1 GDGGELAAVFWG
13 GFWACLNGRGKLMTS
28 KREKRKEVYDAAA
41 HWRDK
46 CLVEDGSLFG
56 DGSLWKKEY
65 FGKEFAEMFDA
76 CHKINALMPRLKCQ
90 VKELPSKYHKLAVEM
105 LWAMY
110 LPNSS
115 ITPGGKRKNLQIIA
129 DVSGAKLPS
138 GHDFLQDAPMHG
150 LGKLGR
156 PFYTNLWFEMMC
168 LILCVREIKHLDLS
182 ERKRLLTASDSNDGT
197 ELSRLWDGWPEKWRA
212 QWGEDWWE
220 KNAKNRR
227 GKLKKAEQL
236 SIRHS
241 MMHLFF
247 PGHYEPAFSSG
258 QKMQIVSFFNP
269 SMDPEKMSWTE
280 IDGAIRAIR
289 KEQEKTHGTPLD
301 FYDDPLWSLWHKGKK
316 PNGNGGQITQS
327 MLNIPLNQIFYGPPG
342 TGKTY
347 HTVNAALEILDNE
360 FYQANKDDRQSLK
373 NRFDELKQGGQI
385 GVVTFHQS
393 FGYEEFVEGIRPMMA
408 EGEDETVAYEIKS
421 GIFKDL
427 CQRAQSPR
435 PAFEFDEA
443 IEKLKKD
450 CTENPVALRTT
461 VKGSEFTITYRG
473 GKTFRFKTYKT
484 ESPKTK
490 SPSDPERDDP
500 VNIEHIKKV
509 YRGANPYEFYNSPY
523 LLPIVNY
530 VKEKYGIGDSA
541 GDGGQGISHV
551 LIIDEI
557 NRGNI
562 SRIFGELITLIEESK
577 RVGNAEAIEVAL
589 PYSGDTFGVPN
600 NLYIIGTMNTA
611 DRSIAL
617 LDTALR
623 RRFRFVEMMPR
634 PKLLA
639 GIDVDGI
646 KIQNLLAAMN
656 EHIEALYDR
665 DHQIGHSFFL
675 RLENNSSI
683 ETLADIFEHEIL
695 PLLQE
700 YFYDDWEK
708 IDLVLNRNKF
718 LEQNDPPKMP
728 DGAVADDRKIWSIK
742 KSELLVPA
750 NYQKIYADAAD
761 DNAA

>member
-1 GDGGELAAVFWG
+1 
-13 GFWACLNGRGKLMTS
+13 MTS

-347 HTVNAALEILDNE
+347 HTVNAALEILANE
-360 FYQANKDDRQSLK
+360 FYQDNEDDREALK
-373 NRFDELKQGGQI
+373 DRFDELRKKGMI
-385 GVVTFHQS
+385 GFVTFHQS
-393 FGYEEFVEGIRPMMA
+393 FGYEEFVEGIRPVL
-408 EGEDETVAYEIKS
+408 GDKRTDVAFEIRD
-421 GIFKDL
+421 GIFKAMCQPTILSKDL
-427 CQRAQSPR
+427 QNFDDAMDALKGECEEESITVDSVRRRVKYTVSLMEEGD
-435 PAFEFDEA
+435 AFAMHAEGRDPE
-443 IEKLKKD
+443 
-450 CTENPVALRTT
+450 
-461 VKGSEFTITYRG
+461 
-473 GKTFRFKTYKT
+473 
-484 ESPKTK
+484 K
-490 SPSDPERDDP
+490 SPPLYIQTIRKLFAENSKLRGRARVRAILKYLRERHGLEDLKPAAKSVVSD
-500 VNIEHIKKV
+500 
-509 YRGANPYEFYNSPY
+509 G
-523 LLPIVNY
+523 LPR
-530 VKEKYGIGDSA
+530 
-541 GDGGQGISHV
+541 V

-577 RVGNAEAIEVAL
+577 RLDNDEAAAVEL